1 MTFVRKS
8 GILSSQG
15 RGAATAPLHMIPPH
29 TKAIPQTKS
38 PSGVPQAPEGDFG
51 FYTGL
56 YRAVNAVYR
65 DFAGE
70 DMLLAGVGADNKAAL
85 FVDIHGFAAALAAA
99 GQVKGHAAA
108 DVDAGL
114 FVLLPERREAIPRE
128 DVHGAVK
135 AEIRQG
141 LGQPLGVGGQIDICP
156 LQRQRGAVGRSAA
169 SK

>member
-85 FVDIHGFAAALAAA
+85 FVDIHGFTAALAARRRR
-99 GQVKGHAAA
+99 GQ
-108 DVDAGL
+108 
-114 FVLLPERREAIPRE
+114 R
-128 DVHGAVK
+128 
-135 AEIRQG
+135 
-141 LGQPLGVGGQIDICP
+141 
-156 LQRQRGAVGRSAA
+156 
-169 SK
+169 